1 MAPKAPESPG
11 SGLHRSC
18 QPLTPGDAGCGSEGS
33 ECPSSRVKG
42 QPLSLACATTRPG
55 APGTQCLRRP
65 EGSPYASPLPQG
77 TGAHECAHGQPTRKP
92 GSRGF
97 SGARFH
103 ASSLPAGEAAPCPS
117 RRDTCF
123 SKVALLPGVG
133 QTPGSPFIEHLKF
146 SQESAPAASRCTMT
160 PTLPLWCVF
169 FKCSQAFLGGCL
181 SPLCFRNVGLIASKE
196 QREKPLAVFGF
207 SPWKVRCE
215 ASPGPREPQPGPN
228 ACPSSRN
235 RPQSSCAGVN
245 DTHLG
250 IFCQHCSKYA
260 AGWVFLFFVFIISR
274 CI

>member
-1 MAPKAPESPG
+1 MDVSEPNSA
-11 SGLHRSC
+11 SGNC
-18 QPLTPGDAGCGSEGS
+18 QFIFFFFLSEAIKYHMGN
-33 ECPSSRVKG
+33 
-42 QPLSLACATTRPG
+42 T
-55 APGTQCLRRP
+55 
-65 EGSPYASPLPQG
+65 
-77 TGAHECAHGQPTRKP
+77 
-92 GSRGF
+92 F
-97 SGARFH
+97 F
-103 ASSLPAGEAAPCPS
+103 
-117 RRDTCF
+117 
-123 SKVALLPGVG
+123 
-133 QTPGSPFIEHLKF
+133 
-146 SQESAPAASRCTMT
+146 
-160 PTLPLWCVF
+160 CVF